1 MRGCL
6 KRLLMMPLLGVLAA
20 CQPRLE
26 AVSEPLTAT
35 VLFQGQQ
42 CGRQA
47 AAPALSRIADAQA
60 LAALARRVGRPFSL
74 SEEPDF
80 ERRIV
85 LLVEMGMRPTTGYGL
100 ALAGPVVAVKRS
112 SAELTLAWR
121 RPAPDAMLAQ
131 MVTSPCLLLSLPP
144 AGYDR
149 VEVFDD
155 SGERRL
161 VLDLNLRR

>member
-6 KRLLMMPLLGVLAA
+6 KQLLMTPLLGVLAA
-20 CQPRLE
+20 CQPGLE

-47 AAPALSRIADAQA
+47 SAPALSRIEDAQA
-60 LAALARRVGRPFSL
+60 LAALAKRIGRPFPF
-74 SEEPDF
+74 SEEPDLQ
-80 ERRIV
+80 RRIV

-100 ALAGPVVAVKRS
+100 ALADSAVAVKRS
-112 SAELTLAWR
+112 SAALTLAWR
-121 RPAPDAMLAQ
+121 RPPPDAMLAQ

-155 SGERRL
+155 SGARRL
-161 VLDLNLRR
+161 VLDLRR